1 LCDWVNF
8 QPAAFSLLQRRWV
21 YMTLGLEM
29 LGLEMLDSFD
39 LTAQTLA
46 FVRVA
51 AKCIH
56 RQSIRGASSN

>member
-1 LCDWVNF
+1 VCDWVNF
-8 QPAAFSLLQRRWV
+8 QPAAFSLLPRRWV

-29 LGLEMLDSFD
+29 LGLEMLGSFD

-51 AKCIH
+51 AECVH